1 MLEEVAVIPEVR
13 FGISNCARS
22 NALCVT
28 RNLTLRRP
36 TKHITR
42 INIHSNENVKEA
54 LVVTCDVVVGLVL
67 CKSNEGSHVVFLW

>member
-1 MLEEVAVIPEVR
+1 MR
-13 FGISNCARS
+13 FGINYCARS

-28 RNLTLRRP
+28 RDLKMRRP

-54 LVVTCDVVVGLVL
+54 LVVTCDVAVGLVL
-67 CKSNEGSHVVFLW
+67 CESSDRTRVDFLG